1 MWPPERIEMLSVTQ
15 ELEQSVKC
23 KVASIIVHHGVPA
36 YHCPVQY
43 YAYIEN
49 TFMHI
54 EDNTFMVPAPH
65 RPQYIFFI
73 PGWKSGILSSPVPK
87 PLAPKPKGYG
97 LTLKSYGLPTP
108 PPIFLIGPL

>member
-1 MWPPERIEMLSVTQ
+1 MNKLEMKMAGSRSLLSTCQLWPPERIEMLSVTQ

-54 EDNTFMVPAPH
+54 EDNTFIYSPH
-65 RPQYIFFI
+65 HTALNTYSSC
-73 PGWKSGILSSPVPK
+73 PGGNQK
-87 PLAPKPKGYG
+87 Y
-97 LTLKSYGLPTP
+97 
-108 PPIFLIGPL
+108 

>member
-54 EDNTFMVPAPH
+54 EDNTFMVPA
-65 RPQYIFFI
+65 
-73 PGWKSGILSSPVPK
+73 
-87 PLAPKPKGYG
+87 
-97 LTLKSYGLPTP
+97 TP
-108 PPIFLIGPL
+108 PSIHILHARVEIRNIVKPCPRTLIPQTPRPNPVLGDWG

>member
-54 EDNTFMVPAPH
+54 EDNTFMVPA
-65 RPQYIFFI
+65 
-73 PGWKSGILSSPVPK
+73 
-87 PLAPKPKGYG
+87 
-97 LTLKSYGLPTP
+97 TP
-108 PPIFLIGPL
+108 PSIHILHVRVEIRNINLITILKVALSVTLEAPG